1 MVRKI
6 ENPAPFTSGFFNLE
20 KGCKATTT
28 FGFSEHKYVVS
39 GSLTISDQNG
49 GRFECK
55 TGDAFYIPKGATVT
69 FESNE
74 GSLLYLVRLSS

>member
-1 MVRKI
+1 M
-6 ENPAPFTSGFFNLE
+6 
-20 KGCKATTT
+20 
-28 FGFSEHKYVVS
+28 VS